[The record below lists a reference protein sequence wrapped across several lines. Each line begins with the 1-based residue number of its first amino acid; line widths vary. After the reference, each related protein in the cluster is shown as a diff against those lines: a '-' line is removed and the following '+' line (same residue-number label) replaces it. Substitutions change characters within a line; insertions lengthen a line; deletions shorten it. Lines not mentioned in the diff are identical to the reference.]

1 KTNRSSEG
9 TELDWARRM
18 LVFAARA
25 AGVDPIDT
33 VFPRVTDDAGLRKE
47 TEFIKQLGFEGKS
60 VIHPNQIPIIHDV
73 FNPTEQEIEKAL
85 KIVAAAKEAAERGQG
100 AVSVDGRMV
109 DIPVVKRAE
118 YTLVKAGLLEVR

>member
-1 KTNRSSEG
+1 
-9 TELDWARRM
+9 M

-73 FNPTEQEIEKAL
+73 FNPTEKEIEKAL
-85 KIVAAAKEAAERGQG
+85 KIVAAAKDRTWDAGFLTWRPRESRT
-100 AVSVDGRMV
+100 AVPE
-109 DIPVVKRAE
+109 IVVCRASAQFWRSRAVAM
-118 YTLVKAGLLEVR
+118 TA

>member
-1 KTNRSSEG
+1 
-9 TELDWARRM
+9 M

-33 VFPRVTDDAGLRKE
+33 VFSRVTDDAGLRKE

-118 YTLVKAGLLEVR
+118 YTLVKAGLLEVK